1 MESRRFWLLL
11 TSCGFLLAQLEAIT
25 FNEYRK
31 RLFAFSPAT
40 LTPQCRLVFQKCAA
54 KLLSMV
60 HILENV
66 SKRWDDY
73 ESIPCMRSS
82 FDRGFPDYKQ
92 ECSKSGLYGDNSHF
106 QAVRCQLSEEALE
119 VFKEN
124 SKLECLLENARD

>member
-92 ECSKSGLYGDNSHF
+92 ECSKSGLYGDV
-106 QAVRCQLSEEALE
+106 VRCQLSEEVLE
-119 VFKEN
+119 VFKEK
-124 SKLECLLENARD
+124 SKLVPALECLLENARD